1 MSGPEWSMWKRYVWI
16 CYANFNWCWI
26 STVQWGSMFII
37 YMLWTCPR
45 WYSMPVSSLASL
57 RLWLIISDAGNIVKN
72 HIMNN
77 LSVGRLNPQR
87 HYSEG
92 KWMGRGK
99 AERRKRRTMSL
110 PNLANQQQ
118 EGVGLCETQLE
129 CAKQDLILS
138 VIWLLASDISYK
150 WLFQRLG

>member
-1 MSGPEWSMWKRYVWI
+1 MQNKHQFFFLVVGVPTFGE
-16 CYANFNWCWI
+16 
-26 STVQWGSMFII
+26 GSSRLGQNPKFAQKIF
-37 YMLWTCPR
+37 WTAPLRGVSPR

-57 RLWLIISDAGNIVKN
+57 CLWLIISDAGNIVKN

-129 CAKQDLILS
+129 CAKQDLIF
-138 VIWLLASDISYK
+138 SDISYK